1 MDSGPAAYEF
11 NQFRL
16 EPRRRRL
23 RREAQLVPL
32 TPKVFDT
39 LLFRVE
45 RRGAVVTK
53 EEMLAS
59 VWRVGAR
66 WPCTSALQHRSS

>member
-1 MDSGPAAYEF
+1 MDSRPAAYEF

-23 RREAQLVPL
+23 LREAHLVAL

-39 LLFRVE
+39 LLFLVE

-59 VWRVGAR
+59 M
-66 WPCTSALQHRSS
+66 